1 MEKINIA
8 YDYEYDYATDSLT
21 VIGNVDIIEIPKE
34 IFDNLKECVQKFFD
48 WSYKWAKWMLALAW
62 NWKKIYLWNRIRR
75 FHKVD

>member
-34 IFDNLKECVQKFFD
+34 IFDNLEECVQKFFD
-48 WSYKWAKWMLALAW
+48 WSYK
-62 NWKKIYLWNRIRR
+62 
-75 FHKVD
+75 